1 MGHHAQVYAPP
12 SQQVAVLLPECLIGF
27 VSISVV
33 AFSYIGVQRKV
44 NQAAFFNN
52 PQTTRLITSII
63 VTFFCP
69 MDAILHHKRT
79 WCVAAILLKNYGL
92 WKFCLNSWN
101 IFGALVF
108 VNSYINP
115 LLYAFALKKQVHSV
129 RRKGTLQVCSMEQ
142 LNSSAVPFNIS
153 STPGDP
159 SPASWASIKL
169 VSVVVVS
176 ICFLLGVPG
185 NIAVIILKPNWQHLS
200 SLSQSLMLNLAISDL
215 ICLLPLPLWIYTF
228 VKGWTLGLVACKL
241 LAYLMYCSLYSSLLT
256 VTVLSVQRYLQVA
269 HLQKIFDRVG
279 KRRLLVLL
287 WLVTMILS
295 IPALVVR
302 HVIKDQHGTDCH
314 FQYSSQSQQVAVML
328 TETLTGFVAISVVA
342 FSYIGLH
349 RKVNQAAFFNN
360 PQTTRL
366 VTSIIV
372 TFFVL
377 WMPYHIT
384 NVLSVAAIS
393 LKNERFLKF
402 CMDSWYT
409 VSALVFVISS
419 LNPLLYAFASKN
431 MCTQVCS
438 MEEFNSSLVPFN
450 ISSTPDHLS
459 PASWVS
465 IRLVPAVVL
474 SICFLLGVPGNIA
487 VIILKPNW
495 QHLSSLSQSLM
506 LNLAISDL
514 ICLLPCLCG
523 FTP

>member
-1 MGHHAQVYAPP
+1 
-12 SQQVAVLLPECLIGF
+12 
-27 VSISVV
+27 
-33 AFSYIGVQRKV
+33 
-44 NQAAFFNN
+44 
-52 PQTTRLITSII
+52 
-63 VTFFCP
+63 
-69 MDAILHHKRT
+69 
-79 WCVAAILLKNYGL
+79 
-92 WKFCLNSWN
+92 
-101 IFGALVF
+101 
-108 VNSYINP
+108 
-115 LLYAFALKKQVHSV
+115 
-129 RRKGTLQVCSMEQ
+129 MEQ

-159 SPASWASIKL
+159 PPASWASIKL

-176 ICFLLGVPG
+176 ICFLLGVPE

-256 VTVLSVQRYLQVA
+256 VTVLSVQRYLQVV
-269 HLQKIFDRVG
+269 HLQKIFDQVG

-393 LKNERFLKF
+393 LKNERFLKI

-431 MCTQVCS
+431 MCTVCQ
-438 MEEFNSSLVPFN
+438 E
-450 ISSTPDHLS
+450 STY
-459 PASWVS
+459 
-465 IRLVPAVVL
+465 
-474 SICFLLGVPGNIA
+474 
-487 VIILKPNW
+487 
-495 QHLSSLSQSLM
+495 
-506 LNLAISDL
+506 
-514 ICLLPCLCG
+514 
-523 FTP
+523 